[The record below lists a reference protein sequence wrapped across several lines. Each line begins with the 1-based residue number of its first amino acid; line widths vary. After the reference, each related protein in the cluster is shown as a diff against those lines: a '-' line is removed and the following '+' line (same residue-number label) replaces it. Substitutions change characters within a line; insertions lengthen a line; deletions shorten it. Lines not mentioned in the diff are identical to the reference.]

1 MNKFLSL
8 LEKLESEEN
17 QKRIKRINIVISF
30 IAVTFIFNLLNS
42 FEFSIIEIDLNLIY
56 PILVYIIFLLSS
68 FFIWKR
74 FLINNKI
81 EVNSNYLS
89 NWALSNINKYIPGG
103 IGLSITRFSI
113 TKNISKDSKKIL
125 YGLIEDQFKHFILI
139 FPFLIFSFL
148 INDLTFKIYF
158 YLVSIIAFILLYL
171 KISKIYSRK
180 LKFVSLFFNNKILI
194 ILNNLINIS
203 FNFLILLRVLDRYEA
218 SELFYIAILYTVS
231 ASISLLFIGSPAGLG
246 IREIIFYFYS
256 TNILNSQE
264 IATFLLITRVLTI
277 FSDILF
283 FLIDKASLFYGKKNK
298 F

>member
-17 QKRIKRINIVISF
+17 QNRIKKINIVISF
-30 IAVTFIFNLLNS
+30 IAVIFIFNLLNS

-56 PILVYIIFLLSS
+56 PILVYIIFLLTS

-148 INDLTFKIYF
+148 INDLSFKIYF

-180 LKFVSLFFNNKILI
+180 LKFVSLFFNNKIL
-194 ILNNLINIS
+194 
-203 FNFLILLRVLDRYEA
+203 R
-218 SELFYIAILYTVS
+218 
-231 ASISLLFIGSPAGLG
+231 
-246 IREIIFYFYS
+246 
-256 TNILNSQE
+256 
-264 IATFLLITRVLTI
+264 
-277 FSDILF
+277 
-283 FLIDKASLFYGKKNK
+283 NK
-298 F
+298 